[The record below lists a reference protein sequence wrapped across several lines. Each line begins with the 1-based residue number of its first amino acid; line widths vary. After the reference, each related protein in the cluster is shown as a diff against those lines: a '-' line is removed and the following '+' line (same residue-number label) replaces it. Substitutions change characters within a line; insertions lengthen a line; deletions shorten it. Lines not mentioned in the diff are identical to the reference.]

1 MRTVGMGTGKEDKT
15 PDSALKKENKDLKK
29 SVKELIAENT
39 ALKKTVE
46 ELIAENAALETEL
59 DALSGAVN
67 DGVAPVQPDG
77 AK

>member
-1 MRTVGMGTGKEDKT
+1 MRTVGMGTSKDDKT
-15 PDSALKKENKDLKK
+15 PDSALKKENKELKK
-29 SVKELIAENT
+29 SVKELTAENT

-46 ELIAENAALETEL
+46 DLTVENTALETEL

-67 DGVAPVQPDG
+67 DGVAPVQQDG